1 MSSSD
6 FRHLALRG
14 DKGNADRLLRAAV
27 AAFASLARPS
37 RRELAQLED
46 LALPLL
52 TAASVEAKR
61 FAAAALS
68 ECMAVPAALVRRLAD
83 ETIDI
88 AAPLLI
94 RATSLTNVDLIVL
107 IGRHGVPHARAIAR
121 RPGLEPTI
129 AALIRALLASA
140 GADENDPAAAG
151 SGQETANDRGA
162 GPAGDSEA
170 ERMRRRLR
178 SLMRPAETPAGGS
191 AGEPPPGQWHGF
203 RRLVDAALGTN
214 PLLFQ
219 AALAEL
225 LGITLGQARRLAQR
239 GAIADLVVAWKALA
253 LAEEQAFLL
262 TVALR
267 PGAFDALD
275 KIRAFIDSFRALGA
289 ESARQRLPA
298 LGQAPRDTQA
308 L

>member
-1 MSSSD
+1 VSSSD

-14 DKGNADRLLRAAV
+14 DKGKADRLLRAAV

-52 TAASVEAKR
+52 PAASVETKR
-61 FAAAALS
+61 FVAAALS
-68 ECMAVPAALVRRLAD
+68 ECATAPAVLVRQLAD
-83 ETIDI
+83 ATIDI

-94 RATSLTNVDLIVL
+94 RANSLTDVDLIAL

-121 RPGLEPTI
+121 RRGLEPTI
-129 AALIRALLASA
+129 AALIRALLASS
-140 GADENDPAAAG
+140 GADESDPAAVGAA
-151 SGQETANDRGA
+151 QETANDHGA
-162 GPAGDSEA
+162 GPAGNSEA

-178 SLMRPAETPAGGS
+178 SLMRPAEAPAV
-191 AGEPPPGQWHGF
+191 ATEPPLGQWHAF

-239 GAIADLVVAWKALA
+239 GAIPDLVVAWKALA
-253 LAEEQAFLL
+253 LAEEQACLL

-275 KIRAFIDSFRALGA
+275 KIRAFIDSYRALGA
-289 ESARQRLPA
+289 ESARQRLQA
-298 LGQAPRDTQA
+298 IGQAPRDTQA